1 MKFIVDECTGPK
13 VANWLSSQ
21 GYDLFSV
28 PLQGRGMKDLQI
40 LEKAN
45 LENRIIVTNDKDFGE
60 LIFKNSHIH
69 KGVIFL
75 RLNDETSTNKISVL
89 KNLFDN
95 HFRLLNNQSF
105 IVVTEESIRVA
116 KMK

>member
-1 MKFIVDECTGPK
+1 MKFLVDECTGQK
-13 VANWLSSQ
+13 VANWLSSL

-28 PLQGRGMKDLQI
+28 PSQGQGMKDLQI

-45 LENRIIVTNDKDFGE
+45 LENRIIITNDKDFGE

-75 RLNDETSTNKISVL
+75 RLNNETSANKISVL
-89 KNLFDN
+89 KNLFDS
-95 HFRLLNNQSF
+95 HLQLMF
-105 IVVTEESIRVA
+105 
-116 KMK
+116 